1 MVYTPFLI
9 DFNVNTNMDLKAS
22 VNMFKLSKKTKNV
35 KFLFSKCDQLDKYK
49 VFTVQSLTHLPE
61 SRVSDSHAPHVEHA
75 NQKPLTREDELN
87 HAFKGM

>member
-1 MVYTPFLI
+1 MV
-9 DFNVNTNMDLKAS
+9 
-22 VNMFKLSKKTKNV
+22 LS
-35 KFLFSKCDQLDKYK
+35 LLHLK

-61 SRVSDSHAPHVEHA
+61 SRVSDSHAPHVERA

>member
-1 MVYTPFLI
+1 MV
-9 DFNVNTNMDLKAS
+9 
-22 VNMFKLSKKTKNV
+22 LS
-35 KFLFSKCDQLDKYK
+35 LLHLK

-61 SRVSDSHAPHVEHA
+61 SRVSDSHVERA